1 MHLNDKKAI
10 GIENITI
17 KIIKMAAEH
26 ISPVL
31 SNLFNKCILKGI
43 FPSQLKIA
51 KIPPI
56 HKKKVCTRQQT
67 IVLYRFCPPFQKF
80 LKKSFTNDLKIIL
93 HLAIIYQ
100 KNNLGLEQ
108 NILQIMLY

>member
-10 GIENITI
+10 GIENIPI

-43 FPSQLKIA
+43 FPSELKIA
-51 KIPPI
+51 KITPI
-56 HKKKVCTRQQT
+56 HKKGSFHKATNYRP
-67 IVLYRFCPPFQKF
+67 ISVLSPFSKIF
-80 LKKSFTNDLKIIL
+80 EKII
-93 HLAIIYQ
+93 H
-100 KNNLGLEQ
+100 K
-108 NILQIMLY
+108 